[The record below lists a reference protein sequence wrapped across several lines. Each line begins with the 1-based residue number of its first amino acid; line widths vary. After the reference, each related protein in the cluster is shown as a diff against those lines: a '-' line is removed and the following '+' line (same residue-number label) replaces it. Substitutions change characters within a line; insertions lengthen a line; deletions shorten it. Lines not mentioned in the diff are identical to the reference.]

1 MGIVK
6 YSIDT
11 SAILHAWIRAYPP
24 DVFVGVWELIDELI
38 DQGVLIATE
47 EVRVELER
55 KHDAPYHWA
64 RLRDDMFV
72 PVDRRIQEAV
82 HRLLGS
88 YKRLVDTRKN
98 RSGADPFVIALAQI
112 EGCTVV
118 TNEAPTGKLEKPNI
132 PDVCAAL
139 GLRCISILEMIV
151 EQGRVFGTR
160 GRRIPGK
167 GS

>member
-1 MGIVK
+1 MGDVK

-11 SAILHAWIRAYPP
+11 SAILHAWLRAYPP
-24 DVFVGVWELIDELI
+24 EVFVGVWELIDELI
-38 DQGVLIATE
+38 DQRVLIATE

-55 KHDAPYHWA
+55 KHDDLYEWA

-72 PVDRRIQEAV
+72 PIDLRIQEAV
-82 HRLLGS
+82 QQLLRSYSRLL
-88 YKRLVDTRKN
+88 DTRKN

-118 TNEAPTGKLEKPNI
+118 TNEAPTGRIEKPNI

-139 GLRCISILEMIV
+139 GLRCISVLEMIV
-151 EQGRVFGTR
+151 EQGRVFGT
-160 GRRIPGK
+160 GGT
-167 GS
+167 